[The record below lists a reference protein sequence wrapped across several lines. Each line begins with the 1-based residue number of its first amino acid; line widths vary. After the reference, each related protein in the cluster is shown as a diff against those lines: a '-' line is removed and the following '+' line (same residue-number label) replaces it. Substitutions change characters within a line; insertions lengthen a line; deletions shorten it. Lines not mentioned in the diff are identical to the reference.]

1 MKTIKIFSLCL
12 TLILALSSC
21 SKNFLDTEMTG
32 GSLSQEQF
40 DEMSGINKASVRG
53 LYLLLYADQTSSDHI
68 YFGQKSIDM
77 ATDMTASDM
86 ALVNNLYGWWG
97 EEAALRSYASDRSAT
112 TWSYY
117 FIMINNANNLIRKF
131 NGLTEDKLTADDK
144 ADLAQAKVMRA
155 FAYYNLA
162 YIYAPSVDDNQTVNR
177 YAQYMNSKDL
187 VGDGLGA
194 NYPVCPI
201 YDASER
207 QYNDSTDLL
216 MAQPLSSVTDVYEFV
231 IADLDGAIALFDSV
245 AADYTRESK
254 LAVDANVAK
263 VLLAYTY
270 LQAGGYDVYETEN
283 GNADY
288 YAKAL
293 ALVDDVI
300 NNSGYMMLNYD
311 EVLTNGFNNV
321 NSASWMWGHDVTIES
336 RTGLASFW
344 GQVDVYTYSDA
355 WAGSII
361 GIDQTLWE
369 SIADTDIR
377 KQWFDASGEGEKKN
391 LNPYNKFYSAANGNK
406 STNEADIDREWLQDV
421 VYMRIEEAYLIA
433 SEAAWRNGD
442 LATAKNYLKQLVEQ
456 RDTTIAAQIDGYNEE
471 EFKTYLYKNWRVE
484 LWGEGRALRT
494 LKRFCIEAP
503 KERGKNHY
511 YNLGAGNKVEFNSA
525 TLTFWMPS
533 SEYQYNSNYRQ
544 DVEQE

>member
-40 DEMSGINKASVRG
+40 DDMSGINKASVRG

-231 IADLDGAIALFDSV
+231 IADLNGAIALFDSV

-344 GQVDVYTYSDA
+344 GQVDVYTYSYA

-525 TLTFWMPS
+525 TLTFWMPG

>member
-1 MKTIKIFSLCL
+1 
-12 TLILALSSC
+12 
-21 SKNFLDTEMTG
+21 
-32 GSLSQEQF
+32 
-40 DEMSGINKASVRG
+40 
-53 LYLLLYADQTSSDHI
+53 
-68 YFGQKSIDM
+68 
-77 ATDMTASDM
+77 
-86 ALVNNLYGWWG
+86 
-97 EEAALRSYASDRSAT
+97 
-112 TWSYY
+112 
-117 FIMINNANNLIRKF
+117 
-131 NGLTEDKLTADDK
+131 
-144 ADLAQAKVMRA
+144 
-155 FAYYNLA
+155 
-162 YIYAPSVDDNQTVNR
+162 
-177 YAQYMNSKDL
+177 
-187 VGDGLGA
+187 
-194 NYPVCPI
+194 
-201 YDASER
+201 
-207 QYNDSTDLL
+207 
-216 MAQPLSSVTDVYEFV
+216 
-231 IADLDGAIALFDSV
+231 
-245 AADYTRESK
+245 
-254 LAVDANVAK
+254 
-263 VLLAYTY
+263 
-270 LQAGGYDVYETEN
+270 
-283 GNADY
+283 
-288 YAKAL
+288 
-293 ALVDDVI
+293 
-300 NNSGYMMLNYD
+300 
-311 EVLTNGFNNV
+311 
-321 NSASWMWGHDVTIES
+321 MWGHDVTIES

-344 GQVDVYTYSDA
+344 GQVDVYTYSYA

-456 RDTTIAAQIDGYNEE
+456 RDTTIAAQIDDYNEE

-544 DVEQE
+544 DLEQE

>member
-12 TLILALSSC
+12 TIILALSSC
-21 SKNFLDTEMTG
+21 SKHFLDTEMTG
-32 GSLSQEQF
+32 GTLTQDDFENV
-40 DEMSGINKASVRG
+40 SGIDQALVRG

-97 EEAALRSYASDRSAT
+97 EEASLRAYSSGRNSA

-131 NGLTEDKLTADDK
+131 NGRTDADLTAQDK
-144 ADLAQAKVMRA
+144 VNLAQAKTMRA
-155 FAYYNLA
+155 LAYYNLA
-162 YIYAPSVDDNQTVNR
+162 YMFAPAVDDTQTPNR
-177 YAQYMNSKDL
+177 YAQYMDPKDL

-207 QYNDSTDLL
+207 QYNEETGLL
-216 MAQPLSSVTDVYEFV
+216 MAQPLASVTDVYEFV
-231 IADLDGAIALFDSV
+231 IADLDSAVALFNAV
-245 AADYTRESK
+245 PGYVRESK
-254 LAVDANVAK
+254 LAVDADVAK
-263 VLLAYTY
+263 MLLAYAY

-288 YAKAL
+288 YANAL
-293 ALVDDVI
+293 ALVEEVI
-300 NNSGYMMLNYD
+300 STTSCQLLPYN
-311 EVLTNGFNNV
+311 EVLTDGFNDV
-321 NSASWMWGHDVTIES
+321 NTSCWMWGHDVTIES
-336 RTGLASFW
+336 RTGLKSFW
-344 GQVDVYTYSDA
+344 GQVDVYTYSYA

-361 GIDQTLWE
+361 GMDQNLWE
-369 SIADTDIR
+369 SIADSDIR
-377 KQWFDASGEGEKKN
+377 KQWFDSSADGEKKD
-391 LNPYNKFYSAANGNK
+391 LNPYNKFFSAANNTK
-406 STNEADIDREWLQDV
+406 STNSDAIDREWLQDV

-442 LATAKNYLKQLVEQ
+442 LAKGKEYLKTLVIE
-456 RDTTIAAQIDGYNEE
+456 RDPTIAAQIDSYDEE
-471 EFKTYLYKNWRVE
+471 TFKTYLYKNWRVE

-494 LKRFCIEAP
+494 LKRFCIENP

-511 YNLGAGNKVEFNSA
+511 YNLGAGNKINFNNA
-525 TLTFWMPS
+525 NLIFWMPS

-544 DVEQE
+544 ELEQE